1 MDYNIDTI
9 SIKRFLFI
17 WILWLLAFIIL
28 FIHWNIIAHIKIN
41 GIFFVAGFIVVFIT
55 GLAIAL
61 RFSKRVPK
69 LLLTENSLEFDNCTI
84 NLIDIEGY
92 YINRESPLMTEVEF
106 RDKNQDYKITSVN
119 YGKKG
124 KEFELFLTD
133 FVEKSFKANKNI
145 KELSFYDFHDKQ
157 YIIVK
162 NTIYFTFII
171 VILLNIMYCYLVL
184 VKKITFNWKLL
195 FLNLIMIWL
204 YDLHRR
210 NKKNKEKY

>member
-41 GIFFVAGFIVVFIT
+41 EIFFVASFIVIFIT

-61 RFSKRVPK
+61 RCSKRALK

-84 NLIDIEGY
+84 NLIDIIGY

-106 RDKNQDYKITSVN
+106 RDKNRVYKITSIN

-133 FVEKSFKANKNI
+133 FIEKSSKANKNI
-145 KELSFYDFHDKQ
+145 KELNFYDFHDKQ

-162 NTIYFTFII
+162 NTIYITFII
-171 VILLNIMYCYLVL
+171 VILLNIIYCYLVL
-184 VKKITFNWKLL
+184 VKQITFNWKLL

-204 YDLHRR
+204 YDLYRR
-210 NKKNKEKY
+210 NKKNKAM